1 MTGLKDKSE
10 LVGSWV
16 LSKGRMVEDQT
27 ASLIRDLTEK
37 RFRRIAVAPSGWET
51 LYQDPEDDR
60 FWELYFPRGEMHGGG
75 PAALRVLGNEAAA
88 LKYGVP
94 LEGG

>member
-10 LVGSWV
+10 LLGSWV
-16 LSKGRMVEDQT
+16 LSDGRMVGDQT
-27 ASLIRDLTEK
+27 SDLIIELTEK
-37 RFRRIAVAPSGWET
+37 RFRRIALAPSGWET
-51 LYQDPEDDR
+51 LYQDPEDGR
-60 FWELYFPRGEMHGGG
+60 FWELHFPYGGMQGGG
-75 PAALRVLGNEAAA
+75 PAALRVLGVEAAA